1 MLDPESDSGEKRDQ
15 DCRLNQENKRATF
28 KRELWVTALRVSKNG
43 MSVPSR
49 DQ

>member
-1 MLDPESDSGEKRDQ
+1 MDPESDSAEKRDQ

-28 KRELWVTALRVSKNG
+28 KCELWVTASHVSKNG
-43 MSVPSR
+43 MSVPIR